1 MYEPNRLAAMYLSTA
16 YAHVVPC
23 RRRTARSAV
32 MSESASVSRV
42 VDDRRQMVDGAAPRA
57 S

>member
-1 MYEPNRLAAMYLSTA
+1 VYEPNRLAAMYLSTA
-16 YAHVVPC
+16 YARVVPC

-32 MSESASVSRV
+32 ASEVASVSRV